1 MSRVPNDSHHAS
13 VTMITPEMLL
23 KRCDDRLPDFIKV
36 DCEGFEPVILKQ
48 AADQIWRSNAP
59 VHLEFNSWCLL
70 HQSRSHPLDFLNW
83 ILDSFPE
90 TFIVRKGGTLERFGR
105 TDISTIT

>member
-1 MSRVPNDSHHAS
+1 
-13 VTMITPEMLL
+13 MITPEMLL